1 MKLFVA
7 LLLSAL
13 SLDASSI
20 VIRHDVDEKKYLLKQ
35 QPGFLVDMHHEGHGV
50 LIHPKWILTAG
61 HVIFHDYRGMDITVA
76 GQRRKVVKVVVHPDY
91 RLPDPQLFK
100 GDSGP
105 LMDFW
110 QSRSDIAL
118 IELDAAVDGVTPLA
132 LYSGPDEK
140 GLKITIIGR
149 GATGDGNVGERP
161 ETKKEGVLRQ
171 CTNVVEET
179 IGNWVTYR
187 FDAADAGEPLE
198 GMSGSGDSGGP
209 SITYR
214 DGKPM
219 LVGLTSWQ
227 YWRGNIADF
236 TVGGKYGTRA
246 FMVRVSSYRDWIDS
260 TVTATPPRG
269 PSPQG
274 TVP

>member
-1 MKLFVA
+1 MKFFLAF
-7 LLLSAL
+7 LLSAV
-13 SLDASSI
+13 SLEAAAI
-20 VIRHDVDEKKYLLKQ
+20 VVRHDVDEKKYLLPE
-35 QPGFLVDMHHEGHGV
+35 QPRFLVDMHHEGHGV

-76 GQRRKVVKVVVHPDY
+76 GQRRKIVKVVVHPDY

-105 LMDFW
+105 LMEFW
-110 QSRSDIAL
+110 QGRSDIAL
-118 IELDAAVDGVTPLA
+118 VELDAAVDDVTPLA

-149 GATGDGNVGERP
+149 GATGDGNVGERL
-161 ETKKEGVLRQ
+161 ETRKDKLLRQ

-179 IGNWVTYR
+179 IGNWATYR
-187 FDAADAGEPLE
+187 FDSGAAAEPLE
-198 GMSGSGDSGGP
+198 GMSGAGDSGGP

-214 DGKPM
+214 DGKPV

-227 YWRGNIADF
+227 YWRGNVPDF
-236 TVGGKYGTRA
+236 TVGSKYGTRA
-246 FMVRVSSYRDWIDS
+246 FMVRVSSYRDWIE
-260 TVTATPPRG
+260 ATINAAAPKRAAH
-269 PSPQG
+269 
-274 TVP
+274 